1 VRHRFCASPVVL
13 LILVA
18 NAAASVVGGEA
29 SAPSLASFN
38 ALQKRLG
45 SPGLRLLDV
54 RPKADYLGWCDWG
67 NAADTPVVEG
77 AERDSAD
84 PGR

>member
-1 VRHRFCASPVVL
+1 VRRRFCASPVVL

-18 NAAASVVGGEA
+18 NAPAPVVGGEE
-29 SAPSLASFN
+29 SAPSLASFD

-54 RPKADYLGWCDWG
+54 RPKADYDEGHLPGAVWV
-67 NAADTPVVEG
+67 DTQAVR
-77 AERDSAD
+77 ALTAR
-84 PGR
+84 PGGL